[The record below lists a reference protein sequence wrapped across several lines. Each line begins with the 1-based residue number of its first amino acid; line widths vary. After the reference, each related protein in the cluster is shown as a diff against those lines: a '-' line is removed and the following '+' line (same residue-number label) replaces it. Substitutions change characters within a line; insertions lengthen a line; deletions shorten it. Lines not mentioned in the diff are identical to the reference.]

1 MYIPIYIPIKPM
13 DLWILFDICFVSAGH
28 LKLGLPIGG
37 APQTSANLKPRT
49 QRSCDDGT
57 C

>member
-28 LKLGLPIGG
+28 LKLGLPNWRCATNICKH
-37 APQTSANLKPRT
+37 QTSDST
-49 QRSCDDGT
+49 QL
-57 C
+57 